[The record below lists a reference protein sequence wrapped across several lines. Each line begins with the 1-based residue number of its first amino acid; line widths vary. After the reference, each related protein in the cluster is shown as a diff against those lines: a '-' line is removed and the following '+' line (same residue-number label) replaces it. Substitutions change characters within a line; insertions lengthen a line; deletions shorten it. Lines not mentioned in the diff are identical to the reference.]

1 MKISRY
7 KMIWKSRIRWQK
19 STNDLGR
26 RPKVISSP
34 LPIIFKI
41 WQSTIWKMFCTF
53 SVITYVFLFGP
64 SIKPLYHRCLVWPTS
79 VCDRPRHKKE
89 EEEVILF
96 HNCVLTPDVIR
107 SEVEYFKLDFNN
119 RIKQVLFNSL
129 LTAYYMTFVPL
140 CFAQVSLVCHR
151 CVKFVLVCN
160 DPYETWINFPI
171 TNWVATLVIVRNE
184 EPTICGKTT
193 PCLLKWVMVDSVFIA
208 LTLFLQWRSIIHLFL
223 SDITFS

>member
-1 MKISRY
+1 M
-7 KMIWKSRIRWQK
+7 
-19 STNDLGR
+19 
-26 RPKVISSP
+26 PKWPRKKAIGNLYTPPPLSSKYDNLQLVIC
-34 LPIIFKI
+34 
-41 WQSTIWKMFCTF
+41 FCAF

-140 CFAQVSLVCHR
+140 CFAQVSQSVSQVCE
-151 CVKFVLVCN
+151 VCSCMYN
-160 DPYETWINFPI
+160 DPY
-171 TNWVATLVIVRNE
+171 
-184 EPTICGKTT
+184 
-193 PCLLKWVMVDSVFIA
+193 
-208 LTLFLQWRSIIHLFL
+208 
-223 SDITFS
+223 

>member
-1 MKISRY
+1 MLLVFKTHYWQKYWWKI
-7 KMIWKSRIRWQK
+7 IWRIKVRWQK
-19 STNDLGR
+19 CPNDIER
-26 RPKVISSP
+26 RPKVISSTPPP
-34 LPIIFKI
+34 LSSKYDNLQLVIC
-41 WQSTIWKMFCTF
+41 FCAF

-140 CFAQVSLVCHR
+140 CFAQVSQSVSQVCE
-151 CVKFVLVCN
+151 VCSCMYN
-160 DPYETWINFPI
+160 DPY
-171 TNWVATLVIVRNE
+171 
-184 EPTICGKTT
+184 
-193 PCLLKWVMVDSVFIA
+193 
-208 LTLFLQWRSIIHLFL
+208 
-223 SDITFS
+223 

>member
-41 WQSTIWKMFCTF
+41 WQSTIWQMFCAF

-140 CFAQVSLVCHR
+140 CFAQVSLSVSQVCE
-151 CVKFVLVCN
+151 VCSCMQWPLWN
-160 DPYETWINFPI
+160 LDQFSYNKWSSYISHS
-171 TNWVATLVIVRNE
+171 E
-184 EPTICGKTT
+184 EWGTYN
-193 PCLLKWVMVDSVFIA
+193 LW
-208 LTLFLQWRSIIHLFL
+208 
-223 SDITFS
+223 

>member
-1 MKISRY
+1 MHKWPR
-7 KMIWKSRIRWQK
+7 KRANWRV
-19 STNDLGR
+19 T
-26 RPKVISSP
+26 SSP
-34 LPIIFKI
+34 LPITFKI
-41 WQSTIWKMFCTF
+41 WQSTTCKIFCAF

-140 CFAQVSLVCHR
+140 CFAQVSQSVSQVCE
-151 CVKFVLVCN
+151 VCSCMQWPLLN
-160 DPYETWINFPI
+160 LDQFFYNKMSSYISYSYEWWTYNLW
-171 TNWVATLVIVRNE
+171 
-184 EPTICGKTT
+184 
-193 PCLLKWVMVDSVFIA
+193 
-208 LTLFLQWRSIIHLFL
+208 
-223 SDITFS
+223 